1 MAAERKDN
9 LMAVVYNRIRERLRA
24 DNGGAEGFMKIIFI
38 IVVTILFLFCLI
50 MYAAFYGLLKEQFDM
65 TKNDVHEKD

>member
-1 MAAERKDN
+1 
-9 LMAVVYNRIRERLRA
+9 
-24 DNGGAEGFMKIIFI
+24 MKIIFI

-65 TKNDVHEKD
+65 TENDVHEED